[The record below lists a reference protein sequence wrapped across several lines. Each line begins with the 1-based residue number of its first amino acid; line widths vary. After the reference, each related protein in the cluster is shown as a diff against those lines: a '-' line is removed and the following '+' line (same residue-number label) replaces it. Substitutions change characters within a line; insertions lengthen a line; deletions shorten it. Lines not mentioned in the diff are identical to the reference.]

1 MDTSILKQLRE
12 ETGFGVMDI
21 KRALEEA
28 EGDVAKA
35 RELLKAKSAMVVAKK
50 ADRETRHGI
59 LESYNHLGKVVA
71 LVEVNCETD
80 FVARND
86 NFKQFAH
93 DLALHVASMNPK
105 DYDELI
111 EQPFFKD
118 ESVTVRQVLDQL
130 VGKIGENIKVSR
142 FARYALNKD

>member
-1 MDTSILKQLRE
+1 
-12 ETGFGVMDI
+12 
-21 KRALEEA
+21 
-28 EGDVAKA
+28 VA
-35 RELLKAKSAMVVAKK
+35 V
-50 ADRETRHGI
+50 
-59 LESYNHLGKVVA
+59 
-71 LVEVNCETD
+71 VEVNCETD